1 MSKPVM
7 YGIKNCDT
15 IRKARKWL
23 TEHGIEFEFHD
34 YKALGADAER
44 LAQWC
49 NEHGW
54 EKILNKTGTTFRK
67 LDEAKK
73 SDLNQDK
80 AIALMLENPSMIKRP
95 ILALKKDRVLV
106 GFKPEYY
113 AEAFA

>member
-1 MSKPVM
+1 MSQLVM

-54 EKILNKTGTTFRK
+54 EKILNKAGTTFRK

-73 SDLNQDK
+73 ATL
-80 AIALMLENPSMIKRP
+80 IKTKQ
-95 ILALKKDRVLV
+95 LSLC
-106 GFKPEYY
+106 
-113 AEAFA
+113 